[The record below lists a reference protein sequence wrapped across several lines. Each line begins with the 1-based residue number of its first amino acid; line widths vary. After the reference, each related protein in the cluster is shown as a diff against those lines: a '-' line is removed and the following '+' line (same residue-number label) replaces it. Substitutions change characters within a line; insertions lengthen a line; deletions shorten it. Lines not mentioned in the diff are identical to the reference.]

1 MHMLIKS
8 PPIAF
13 EENENRYSKDGFEA
27 DYQQEVLD
35 DEIFDLTKIDL
46 ETLQQ
51 FSRSTIQ
58 LPKKPAKPKKKHKK
72 PSKVAQD
79 MKRML
84 DEGIAS
90 P

>member
-1 MHMLIKS
+1 MRILVKS

-27 DYQQEVLD
+27 DHQQQEVLD

-51 FSRSTIQ
+51 FSRST
-58 LPKKPAKPKKKHKK
+58 
-72 PSKVAQD
+72 V
-79 MKRML
+79 
-84 DEGIAS
+84 
-90 P
+90 